1 MKVGIIS
8 DVHCQHEALALTAKA
23 LVAEGVEEIL
33 LPGDSHYEY
42 RFSNEVVEVTQEYG
56 MRYVLGNHE
65 TMLIGPHGAR
75 AVAAPHVRAANLE
88 FVRAT
93 SHRIITKIAG
103 KTLTMVHANPFAQDN
118 TYLYSGNALFSRID
132 ELDTD
137 YLVLGHTHV
146 PMVERLGR
154 TLVLNPGS
162 LVFSRDPGSEGT
174 ITYLVLDTDSDEVR
188 TVRTTRSELERK
200 FGVISS

>member
-1 MKVGIIS
+1 MKVGVIS

-42 RFSNEVVEVTQEYG
+42 RFSNEVVELTREYD

-65 TMLIGPHGAR
+65 TMLIGPHGSR
-75 AVAAPHVRAANLE
+75 AVAAPHVRAANLG

-93 SHRIITKIAG
+93 PHRITTQIGG
-103 KTLTMVHANPFAQDN
+103 KTLTMVHANPFAQDWQ
-118 TYLYSGNALFSRID
+118 YLYSGNAAFSKID

-162 LVFSRDPGSEGT
+162 LVFSRDPGAEGT

-188 TVRTTRSELERK
+188 TVRTTRTELEQRV
-200 FGVISS
+200 GAVPL